1 MEFSADG
8 KSLKTVKYQKK
19 IWSSNDIFLNVSIY
33 TVANPEAKGF
43 DDNLKIPKKNPSNV
57 ANKIPIADTKIV
69 FKSPTRY
76 ALAYDMLESNSII
89 LNWIS
94 NDALFFKNPNPVSI
108 PLADKFELALNEK
121 YPIIENIKTKS
132 SAWGKINFTLGWSLR
147 YWSIFSILFCKKDI
161 YELKIKKRARKSS
174 PFFKLYNYLTG
185 GTYRIPPLVHKL
197 FGPLSG
203 KIPVSAIFF
212 L

>member
-1 MEFSADG
+1 MKF
-8 KSLKTVKYQKK
+8 QKK

-43 DDNLKIPKKNPSNV
+43 DDNLNIPKKNPSNV
-57 ANKIPIADTKIV
+57 ANKIPMADTKIV

-76 ALAYDMLESNSII
+76 ARAYDILESNSII

-94 NDALFFKNPNPVSI
+94 NDALFFKKPNPVSI

-121 YPIIENIKTKS
+121 YPIIENIKIKS
-132 SAWGKINFTLGWSLR
+132 SAWGKINFTLGWSFR

-161 YELKIKKRARKSS
+161 LWFENKKKGLENLA
-174 PFFKLYNYLTG
+174 
-185 GTYRIPPLVHKL
+185 L
-197 FGPLSG
+197 F
-203 KIPVSAIFF
+203 
-212 L
+212 